1 MESELQIVFQLLAA
15 LAIGFLVG
23 IERGWSGQKESESD
37 PVAGIRTFS
46 LIGLLGGVWAMIS
59 QTAGEWILAIAFA
72 AVAAMAIV
80 SYLMNTRKSDNIG
93 TTTAYTQMVTFVLG
107 AWAALGYHLYALG
120 TAVLVVALLGMKP
133 VLHRWLRGI
142 ETKEIY
148 AGIKLLVI
156 SLVLLPLLPDQGYG
170 PWESINPRWIWWM
183 VVLICGISFI
193 GYFSIK
199 HIGNRKGTLVTSI
212 TGGLASSTA
221 VTLSMAEFARNQL
234 SKSLFMS
241 GVMFASSIMFIR
253 VMVEV
258 AIVNPM
264 LLSQLWIPLFVMFS
278 AVLSGALW
286 LWKHRSKAE
295 EPLVEIDNPFNI
307 GTALKFGAFL
317 TLILFLSAGMEE
329 WFGNRGIYI
338 LSVISGIMDVNAI
351 TLSLSRLAINDISGE
366 VAVFGIILAA
376 VTNTL
381 AKGFIFAFF
390 TDFRESLKLIGLM
403 LLAGLAG
410 LITAAVLVL

>member
-1 MESELQIVFQLLAA
+1 
-15 LAIGFLVG
+15 
-23 IERGWSGQKESESD
+23 
-37 PVAGIRTFS
+37 
-46 LIGLLGGVWAMIS
+46 
-59 QTAGEWILAIAFA
+59 
-72 AVAAMAIV
+72 
-80 SYLMNTRKSDNIG
+80 
-93 TTTAYTQMVTFVLG
+93 
-107 AWAALGYHLYALG
+107 
-120 TAVLVVALLGMKP
+120 
-133 VLHRWLRGI
+133 
-142 ETKEIY
+142 
-148 AGIKLLVI
+148 
-156 SLVLLPLLPDQGYG
+156 
-170 PWESINPRWIWWM
+170 
-183 VVLICGISFI
+183 
-193 GYFSIK
+193 
-199 HIGNRKGTLVTSI
+199 
-212 TGGLASSTA
+212 
-221 VTLSMAEFARNQL
+221 NQL

-381 AKGFIFAFF
+381 AKGFMFAFF

>member
-221 VTLSMAEFARNQL
+221 VTLSMAEFARN
-234 SKSLFMS
+234 
-241 GVMFASSIMFIR
+241 
-253 VMVEV
+253 
-258 AIVNPM
+258 
-264 LLSQLWIPLFVMFS
+264 
-278 AVLSGALW
+278 
-286 LWKHRSKAE
+286 
-295 EPLVEIDNPFNI
+295 
-307 GTALKFGAFL
+307 
-317 TLILFLSAGMEE
+317 
-329 WFGNRGIYI
+329 
-338 LSVISGIMDVNAI
+338 
-351 TLSLSRLAINDISGE
+351 
-366 VAVFGIILAA
+366 
-376 VTNTL
+376 
-381 AKGFIFAFF
+381 
-390 TDFRESLKLIGLM
+390 
-403 LLAGLAG
+403 
-410 LITAAVLVL
+410 